1 MSRSSSRTLTSD
13 DTRQTAAL
21 VGQSGL
27 TVVALLTSAGTLV
40 CCALPI
46 LLVSLGLGA
55 AVAGL
60 TSNLPWLVALSQH
73 KTWIFSGSL
82 LLLIVSGLMIRRSA
96 RRCPTEPRLAQ
107 LCARVSR
114 INRWILASAG
124 AIWVAGFFTAFLLL
138 PLQRWIGA

>member
-1 MSRSSSRTLTSD
+1 MLTSND
-13 DTRQTAAL
+13 ARQASAAL

-27 TVVALLTSAGTLV
+27 TVLALLTSAGTLL

-46 LLVSLGLGA
+46 LLVTLGLGA

-82 LLLIVSGLMIRRSA
+82 LLLVVSGWMIRRSA
-96 RRCPTEPRLAQ
+96 RRCPTDPQLAQ

-114 INRWILASAG
+114 VNRWILATAG
-124 AIWVAGFFTAFLLL
+124 VIWAVGFFTAFLLL